1 MAVRQIGLDAVPV
14 LLARSERLFMPGT
27 SGEPVALH
35 ALAATSPESFAHL
48 SVLTSFV
55 SGLNRFDGPAL
66 RASGHVTGFFPPG
79 RGGPA
84 RYRQLCA
91 TYSGITEEIG
101 RFAPDILFVPVSPP
115 DRAGMVSTGLCA
127 EFFEAAMASAS
138 CRVALIQSDMPV
150 LLDGLAFALDAF
162 THVVRD
168 GPAAPAAH
176 EGADGGDPVA
186 DAIAGHVARL
196 IRDGDTVQAGI
207 GRIPARVFARLTGR
221 RRLRLHSGLLS
232 DPLRILTEA
241 GALDPDSPVCCATI
255 VGSRGFQRWLDGRPG
270 IALRPIAHT
279 HGFATLAAI
288 DGFVAV
294 NSALEVDLS
303 GQVNAERVGG
313 RAVSA
318 RGGLPDFAAAAHR
331 SRGGLSIVA
340 LPSTANGR
348 SRIVAR
354 LGAGAPVSVA
364 GHDVDIVVTEH
375 GAADLRGKDAE
386 ERARAIVAVAA
397 PEQRHDLL
405 ATLEA

>member
-1 MAVRQIGLDAVPV
+1 MAVKQIGLDAVPA
-14 LLARSERLFMPGT
+14 LLSRAERLFLPGT
-27 SGEPVALH
+27 SGEPLALN
-35 ALAATSPESFAHL
+35 ALAESRPAAFAHL

-66 RASGHVTGFFPPG
+66 RVAGDVTGFFPAG
-79 RGGPA
+79 RDGPA

-91 TYSGITEEIG
+91 TYSGITGEIG
-101 RFAPDILFVPVSPP
+101 RFAPDILFVPVSSP

-127 EFFEAAMASAS
+127 EFFEAAMAIAS
-138 CRVALIQSDMPV
+138 CRVALIHADMPV
-150 LLDGLAFALDAF
+150 LPGGQAFALDAF

-168 GPAAPAAH
+168 GTAATATH
-176 EGADGGDPVA
+176 EGADGTDPVTE
-186 DAIAGHVARL
+186 AIAGHVARL
-196 IRDGDTVQAGI
+196 IRDGNTMQAGI

-232 DPLRILTEA
+232 DPLRALMDA

-255 VGSRGFQRWLDGRPG
+255 VGSRAFQHWLDGRPG
-270 IALRPIAHT
+270 IVLRPIAHT
-279 HGFATLAAI
+279 HGFSTLAAI

-303 GQVNAERVGG
+303 GQVNAERASG

-331 SRGGLSIVA
+331 SRGGLSIIA
-340 LPSTANGR
+340 LPATAKGR

-354 LGAGAPVSVA
+354 LGSDGPVSVA
-364 GHDVDIVVTEH
+364 GHDIDIVVTEH

-397 PEQRHDLL
+397 PEQRRDLL
-405 ATLEA
+405 AALDL

>member
-1 MAVRQIGLDAVPV
+1 MAVRQIGLDAVPA
-14 LLARSERLFMPGT
+14 LLSRSERLFVPGT
-27 SGEPVALH
+27 SGEPAALH
-35 ALAATSPESFAHL
+35 GLAGTSPESFAHL

-66 RASGHVTGFFPPG
+66 RAAGNVTGFFPAG
-79 RGGPA
+79 HDGPA

-91 TYSGITEEIG
+91 TYSGITDEIG

-127 EFFEAAMASAS
+127 EFFEAAMAAAS
-138 CRVALIQSDMPV
+138 CRVALIHADMPI
-150 LLDGLAFALDAF
+150 LPGGQTFPLDAF
-162 THVVRD
+162 THVVRAC
-168 GPAAPAAH
+168 PAAPPVH
-176 EGADGGDPVA
+176 EGADGTDPVSE
-186 DAIAGHVARL
+186 AIAGHVARL
-196 IRDGDTVQAGI
+196 IRDGNTVQAGI

-221 RRLRLHSGLLS
+221 RGLRLHSGLLS
-232 DPLRILTEA
+232 DPLRTLMDA

-255 VGSRGFQRWLDGRPG
+255 VGSRAFQRWLDGRHG

-279 HGFATLAAI
+279 HGFSTLAAI

-303 GQVNAERVGG
+303 GQVNAERAAG
-313 RAVSA
+313 RMVSA

-331 SRGGLSIVA
+331 SRGGLSIIA
-340 LPSTANGR
+340 LPAMAKGR
-348 SRIVAR
+348 TRIVAR
-354 LGAGAPVSVA
+354 LGIDGPVSVA

-397 PEQRHDLL
+397 PEQRRDLL
-405 ATLEA
+405 GALDL